1 MPACAAG
8 NYQIMSEKSLD
19 VSWDAIAKVFIA
31 MAIFYI
37 LFVARDVVI
46 WFFFAL
52 IISILIEPAIRFLR
66 WLKIPRLLS
75 VILIY
80 LSIFGI
86 LGAMI
91 YLTAPIFIV
100 ELTQLSH
107 NIPEYFEKINPIL
120 KSLGFEFAQ
129 NFSDFTTDLVTG
141 LKESSG
147 SILRA
152 LTVFFGGIS
161 AALFIFTLAFFIS
174 LEENGIENIVALL
187 TPKKYEEYAVAL
199 FKRAQFMVSGWFGA
213 RILACIFV
221 GVASF
226 VVFFFLGT
234 KYAFMLALLSGVLNF
249 VPYVGPAIILI
260 LSALFVGTSQ
270 SWLVAI
276 YVLVALLVI
285 QEIENKAITPML
297 MKKFIDLPPFLVLI
311 SLLIGHAVFGFLG
324 TVFSVPIFG
333 ILYEFSKEFLYKKK
347 EEIQN

>member
-100 ELTQLSH
+100 ELTQLSN

-129 NFSDFTTDLVTG
+129 NFSDFTTDLVT
-141 LKESSG
+141 
-147 SILRA
+147 
-152 LTVFFGGIS
+152 
-161 AALFIFTLAFFIS
+161 
-174 LEENGIENIVALL
+174 
-187 TPKKYEEYAVAL
+187 
-199 FKRAQFMVSGWFGA
+199 
-213 RILACIFV
+213 
-221 GVASF
+221 
-226 VVFFFLGT
+226 
-234 KYAFMLALLSGVLNF
+234 
-249 VPYVGPAIILI
+249 
-260 LSALFVGTSQ
+260 
-270 SWLVAI
+270 
-276 YVLVALLVI
+276 
-285 QEIENKAITPML
+285 
-297 MKKFIDLPPFLVLI
+297 
-311 SLLIGHAVFGFLG
+311 
-324 TVFSVPIFG
+324 
-333 ILYEFSKEFLYKKK
+333 
-347 EEIQN
+347 